1 MQLFIH
7 HIVLIDLTHILGLI
21 LWALTFCTDNI
32 GAIWIIIITISYTH
46 DLG

>member
-7 HIVLIDLTHILGLI
+7 HIVLIDLTHTRAYIIGSD
-21 LWALTFCTDNI
+21 FCTDNI